1 MEFDLEVGQFLSLT
15 KRISDMILNWLIII
29 FTVAGLWIGGTW
41 IVNSAARIAR
51 RVGLPE
57 LVIGLTVVAIGTSA
71 PEFAVTLV
79 AALEGKENISVGNVV
94 GSNIFNL
101 GFILGGVALV
111 SAIPTTR
118 KLVRRDGGM
127 LIAATLLLLIF
138 LADLQLT
145 AWEGALLIL
154 ILAGYVT
161 YVLTTSKVEDEDA
174 QEALN
179 EVPAGE
185 FRWLDIP
192 ILIGGIALIITSG
205 HYLVQAASEIA
216 RTFGLSE
223 WVIGVTIVAAGTSAP
238 ELATSLV
245 GVLRKR
251 HAISIGNL
259 IGSDLFNLLG
269 VLGLAAL
276 IHPMEV
282 ASAAYGSLWL
292 LTGLVIVVVV
302 LMRTGWL
309 LSRLEGGLL
318 LVVNLVRWVSDFM
331 G

>member
-1 MEFDLEVGQFLSLT
+1 M
-15 KRISDMILNWLIII
+15 DMLWNWLIAIA
-29 FTVAGLWIGGTW
+29 TVAGLWVGGTW

-51 RVGLPE
+51 RVGLSE

-71 PEFAVTLV
+71 PEFAVTIV

-127 LIAATLLLLIF
+127 LIVTTLLLLV
-138 LADLQLT
+138 LMSDLRLT
-145 AWEGALLIL
+145 AWEGALLL
-154 ILAGYVT
+154 LLLTGYVT
-161 YVLTTSKVEDEDA
+161 YVLTTSKVEDKDA

-179 EVPAGE
+179 EVPTGE

-192 ILIGGIALIITSG
+192 TLIGGIALIIASG
-205 HYLVQAASEIA
+205 HYLVEAASEIA

-245 GVLRKR
+245 GVLRQR
-251 HAISIGNL
+251 HGISIGNL
-259 IGSDLFNLLG
+259 LGSDLFNLLG

-276 IHPMEV
+276 IHPMTV
-282 ASAAYGSLWL
+282 SSAAYGSLWL
-292 LTGLVIVVVV
+292 LAGLVIVVVIM
-302 LMRTGWL
+302 MRTNL
-309 LSRLEGGLL
+309 RISRLEGGLL
-318 LVVNLVRWVSDFM
+318 VVVNLVRWVIDFA